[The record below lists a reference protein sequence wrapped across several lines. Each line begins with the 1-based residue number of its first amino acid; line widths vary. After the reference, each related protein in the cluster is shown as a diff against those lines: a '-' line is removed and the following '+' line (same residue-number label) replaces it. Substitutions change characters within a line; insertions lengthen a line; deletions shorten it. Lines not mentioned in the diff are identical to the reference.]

1 MTPMPVLINVDDHEG
16 ARYARSRILSSA
28 GFQVHDAGTGR
39 QTLDLAEKHRPD
51 LVLLDVHLPDL
62 DGVEVC
68 RRLKLL
74 RQDTSVMVLQIS
86 ASALSAAH
94 AKEALDAGADA
105 YLMEPVDPDV
115 LVATVKALLRLH
127 QAERALVHA
136 NRQLEILN
144 KELQRSNQDLQ
155 QFAIAASHDLQDPL
169 RTMSIYTQLIM
180 QELGDTLSDQHRGY
194 LKWVSD
200 GTTRMQTLIRDLLAY
215 SQVGREGR
223 SQSIIELDG
232 VVSAAISQ
240 LSEPMQAAGGVIE
253 IPRPLPSVWGDFSNL
268 VSLFHNVLSNSL
280 KYRAPERDL
289 AIQIEA
295 VQSSAVE
302 WTIRVTD
309 NGIGISKDYH
319 EHIFRPFKRLH
330 GFGIPGTGV
339 GLALCQRIVEDAGG
353 RIWVESVPNEGSTF
367 CFTLRAA

>member
-1 MTPMPVLINVDDHEG
+1 MTPVPVLLNVDDHDG

-28 GFQVHDAGTGR
+28 GFRVYDAGSASETMEM
-39 QTLDLAEKHRPD
+39 AEKHRPD
-51 LVLLDVHLPDL
+51 LVLLDVHLPDMN
-62 DGVEVC
+62 GVEVC

-74 RQDTSVMVLQIS
+74 QQDVSVMVLQIS

-94 AKEALDAGADA
+94 ARDALDAGADA

-115 LVATVKALLRLH
+115 LVATVRALLRLH
-127 QAERALVHA
+127 QAERSLVHA
-136 NRQLEILN
+136 NRQLEIVN

-169 RTMSIYTQLIM
+169 RTMAIYTQLIM

-194 LKWVSD
+194 LKWVSE
-200 GTTRMQTLIRDLLAY
+200 GTTRMQALIHDLLAY

-223 SQSIIELDG
+223 SQSIIALDS
-232 VVSAAISQ
+232 VVSTAISQ

-253 IPRPLPSVWGDFSNL
+253 IPRPLPSVWGDSSNL
-268 VSLFHNVLSNSL
+268 VSLFHNLLSNSL
-280 KYRAPERDL
+280 KYRAPERAL
-289 AIQIEA
+289 AIRIEA
-295 VQSSAVE
+295 EQTSPVE
-302 WTIRVTD
+302 WTIRITD
-309 NGIGISKDYH
+309 NGIGISPDYH

-339 GLALCQRIVEDAGG
+339 GLALCQRIVEEVGG
-353 RIWVESVPNEGSTF
+353 RIWVESVPDEGSTF

>member
-1 MTPMPVLINVDDHEG
+1 MTPTAVLLNVDDHEA

-28 GFQVHDAGTGR
+28 GFRVHDAGSGKE
-39 QTLDLAEKHRPD
+39 TLDLARKLQPD
-51 LVLLDVHLPDL
+51 LVLLDVHLPDV
-62 DGVEVC
+62 DGIEVC
-68 RRLKLL
+68 RQLKEAQLN
-74 RQDTSVMVLQIS
+74 TSVMVLQIS

-115 LVATVKALLRLH
+115 LVATVRALLRLH
-127 QAERALVHA
+127 LAERSLMHA

-169 RTMSIYTQLIM
+169 RTMSIYTQLIT
-180 QELGDTLSDQHRGY
+180 QELGDQLSEQHKGY
-194 LKWVSD
+194 LKWVTD
-200 GTTRMQTLIRDLLAY
+200 GTTRMQALIHDLLAY

-223 SQSIIELDG
+223 AQAIVDLNG
-232 VVSAAISQ
+232 VAQAAIAELAEQ
-240 LSEPMQAAGGVIE
+240 LQMAGGVIE
-253 IPRPLPSVWGDFSNL
+253 IPQPLPSVWGDQASL
-268 VSLFHNVLSNSL
+268 VSLVQNLLSNSI
-280 KYRAPERDL
+280 KYRSPDRTL
-289 AIQIEA
+289 AIQIHA
-295 VQSSAVE
+295 TQTSPVE

-309 NGIGISKDYH
+309 NGIGISPDYH

-330 GFGIPGTGV
+330 GFGIPGSGV
-339 GLALCQRIVEDAGG
+339 GLALCQRIVEEFGG
-353 RIWVESVPNEGSTF
+353 RIWVESVPDEGSSF